1 MSNVS
6 LNRDRLFVRHYDARS
21 RHFRSFPIGD
31 KQPVQRISN
40 YIYNVYIVYTN
51 GICKKLKSYSSAK
64 KEPSRALRTIAC
76 GKVYKLELPLPKK
89 VKFSDQ

>member
-1 MSNVS
+1 MTQGVVT
-6 LNRDRLFVRHYDARS
+6 FVR
-21 RHFRSFPIGD
+21 FLLVINNLCKEFQT
-31 KQPVQRISN
+31 K
-40 YIYNVYIVYTN
+40 YNVYTVYTN

-76 GKVYKLELPLPKK
+76 GKVDKLELPLPKK